1 LVTLRNRRQITA
13 RVRIAPV
20 AIGHV
25 LTALKEVRTNSHRI
39 IEDLEYRKP
48 SAQQMENKVGG
59 AGGGGEAK
67 TAQII
72 LR

>member
-1 LVTLRNRRQITA
+1 
-13 RVRIAPV
+13 V